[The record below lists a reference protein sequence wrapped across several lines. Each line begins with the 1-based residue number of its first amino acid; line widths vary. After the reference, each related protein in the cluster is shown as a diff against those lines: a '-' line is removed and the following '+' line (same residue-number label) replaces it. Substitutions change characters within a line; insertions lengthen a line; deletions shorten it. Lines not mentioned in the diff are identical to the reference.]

1 MGDLEILL
9 APFVRGLYL
18 DRLRYSV
25 LVQGRPVK
33 EVPPSVPLVEVPVL
47 PQEKNPAEGIP
58 EGSTEKQSV
67 SAKLQGPKGGT
78 FETSLAARRQ
88 EWEEGVTKKLREA
101 FSGFTDGPAPGK
113 KLSGSRSKGQEGTA
127 LTENRAA
134 PSPAAGDEGNGG
146 FTSLLALRCGNDLF
160 CFWVDTDYDR
170 LCRRAATEDFSSLE
184 LVLSKEDT
192 PGQEPATN
200 TQWEKPGPPHM
211 KEGEADNV
219 TLLSIDAVAPLCARA
234 EGRNQVV
241 AGRVALVTGG
251 AQGFGEELV
260 RGLAAS
266 GALVY
271 IADMNLE
278 KAKALSE
285 TINRALNKKIT
296 IPVFCNVA
304 EERSVRDLF
313 ELVSQ
318 QTGGLDICVSNAGI
332 LRAGSVLDQSL
343 EDFDQVTRVNYT
355 AFFLVTKYA
364 AQVLRRQ
371 ALMAP
376 YWYTDIVQINSK
388 SGLEG
393 SNKNGAY
400 AGSKFGG
407 IGLVQSFALELV
419 EYNIKVNAICPGNF
433 FDGPLWS
440 DPERGLFVQYLRAG
454 KVPGAKT
461 VQDVRAFYEA
471 KIPMK
476 RGCTGPDV
484 LKALYYI
491 VEQEYE
497 TGQAVPV
504 TGGQV
509 MLH

>member
-1 MGDLEILL
+1 MGGFEILL
-9 APFVRGLYL
+9 APFVRGFYL

-33 EVPPSVPLVEVPVL
+33 EIPPSVPLVEVPAF
-47 PQEKNPAEGIP
+47 PQERNPAEGIP

-67 SAKLQGPKGGT
+67 SAKLQDPEGGT
-78 FETSLAARRQ
+78 FEPSLAARRQ
-88 EWEEGVTKKLREA
+88 EWEAGVTKKLREA
-101 FSGFTDGPAPGK
+101 FSGSTGGFLPGE
-113 KLSGSRSKGQEGTA
+113 KLSGPLSKGQEGLT
-127 LTENRAA
+127 LTENRAD
-134 PSPAAGDEGNGG
+134 PSPVAGDEGNGG
-146 FTSLLALRCGNDLF
+146 LTSLLALRYGNDLF

-170 LCRRAATEDFSSLE
+170 LCRRAAAEDFSPLE
-184 LVLSKEDT
+184 LVPSKEDI
-192 PGQEPATN
+192 PGQEAATN
-200 TQWEKPGPPHM
+200 SRWGKPLPPHM
-211 KEGEADNV
+211 KERDTDRGAP
-219 TLLSIDAVAPLCARA
+219 LSLDAVAPMAART
-234 EGRNQVV
+234 EGRSHVV

-278 KAKALSE
+278 KAKALSD
-285 TINRALNKKIT
+285 TINLALNKKGT

-304 EERSVRDLF
+304 EEKSVRQLF
-313 ELVSQ
+313 EFISRE
-318 QTGGLDICVSNAGI
+318 TGGLDICVSNAGI

-371 ALMAP
+371 ALSAP

-461 VQDVRAFYEA
+461 VEEVRAFYEA